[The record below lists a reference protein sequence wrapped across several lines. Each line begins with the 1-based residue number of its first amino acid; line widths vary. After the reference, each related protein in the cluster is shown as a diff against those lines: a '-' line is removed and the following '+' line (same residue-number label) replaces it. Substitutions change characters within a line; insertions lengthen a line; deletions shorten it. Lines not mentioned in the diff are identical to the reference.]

1 MTAQPEAHSP
11 MDIDKEDARTAG
23 VAAGLGCTVVVSIIG
38 SIVGG
43 ILLDRWLDTSPWFTL
58 AGVALGLV
66 LAGYQLYELA
76 SLGKAGSEPKIVTR
90 QIQRVTSKAPTRS
103 KAPDEQ

>member
-1 MTAQPEAHSP
+1 

-23 VAAGLGCTVVVSIIG
+23 VAAGLGCSVVVSIIG

-58 AGVALGLV
+58 GGVALGLF
-66 LAGYQLYELA
+66 LAAYQLYELA
-76 SLGKAGSEPKIVTR
+76 SLGKPNTEPKVVTR
-90 QIQRVTSKAPTRS
+90 QIQRLTAKTSTQSKAHDKS
-103 KAPDEQ
+103 